1 MKTLLFAGVAL
12 ACATAGFAQS
22 QTPNTT
28 QNQSNANRSTVISS
42 GSEDIEF
49 VLDAAKGGLAEV
61 ELGKLAAE
69 RAQSDEVKKFAQRM
83 VDDHTKANE
92 QLKQI
97 AERKSIKL
105 PTDVDSKDKALMQR
119 LEKLNGPAFD
129 RTYLNAMVN
138 DHVKDVNEF
147 KREAS
152 AGRDP
157 QVKSFAEST
166 LPTVE
171 EHLQQA
177 KQTRTQTPASRT
189 SSTTKS
195 PATSGNN

>member
-69 RAQSDEVKKFAQRM
+69 RAQRDEVKKFAQRM

>member
-1 MKTLLFAGVAL
+1 MAFPAL
-12 ACATAGFAQS
+12 PVS
-22 QTPNTT
+22 
-28 QNQSNANRSTVISS
+28 
-42 GSEDIEF
+42 
-49 VLDAAKGGLAEV
+49 AEV
-61 ELGKLAAE
+61 ELGKLAAA

-105 PTDVDSKDKALMQR
+105 PTDVDGKDKALMQR

-138 DHVKDVNEF
+138 DHVKDVSEF

-152 AGRDP
+152 AGREDR
-157 QVKSFAEST
+157 KS
-166 LPTVE
+166 
-171 EHLQQA
+171 
-177 KQTRTQTPASRT
+177 TRLNSSHRSLSRMP
-189 SSTTKS
+189 SS
-195 PATSGNN
+195 A